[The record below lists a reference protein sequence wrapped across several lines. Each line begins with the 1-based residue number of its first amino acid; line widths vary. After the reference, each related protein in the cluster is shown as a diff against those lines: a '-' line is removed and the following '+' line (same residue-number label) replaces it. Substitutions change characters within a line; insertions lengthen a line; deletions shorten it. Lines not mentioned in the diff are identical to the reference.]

1 MHACCQTLF
10 YEYIQLL
17 DHHAVRDIPHGA
29 DYVANGPT
37 RAIMAG
43 RLWRK

>member
-17 DHHAVRDIPHGA
+17 EPSWVHDIPHGV